1 MSSIL
6 DQIKIKNQYL
16 VSILSVGLVASLCLF
31 TRDYLDYKIVGYI
44 LLVVVSVLSMFL
56 AILPLLLSAVLSAL
70 ILNFFFIQPYYTFH
84 ISDAEDS
91 LLLVLFFI
99 IALVNAVLTHK
110 IRRAEK
116 ILQIKE
122 VRSNTMK
129 LYNALLDSLS
139 HELRT
144 PISTI
149 MGAIDTI
156 QSKSVP
162 ISEVNKQELY
172 SEIEKASLRLNHQV
186 ENLLNMS
193 RLESGVIQP
202 KIDWCDL
209 EELIYNVLDHLKD
222 DLQFHKVVVKTDE
235 NLPLFKLDYGLTQ
248 QIIYNLVFN
257 ASQYT
262 PKGAK
267 IEIKVVYN
275 VDADF
280 EYNPDKLFPCVITI
294 ADDGIGFPEEEIDKV
309 FDKFYRL
316 QNSKTGGTGLGLSIV
331 KGFVEAQHGK
341 ITLENK
347 EEGGSIFKINFP
359 ALVMN
364 TAAISNEI
372 DIISKRKQ

>member
-1 MSSIL
+1 MLIINKNMSSIL

-16 VSILSVGLVASLCLF
+16 ISVLSVGIVASLCLF

-44 LLVVVSVLSMFL
+44 LLMVVSVLSMFL
-56 AILPLLLSAVLSAL
+56 AIKPLLLSAILSAL
-70 ILNFFFIQPYYTFH
+70 ILNFFFIKPYYTFH

-91 LLLVLFFI
+91 LLLFLFFI
-99 IALVNAVLTHK
+99 ITLVNAVLTHK

-116 ILQIKE
+116 ILQVKE
-122 VRSNTMK
+122 LRVNTMK

-156 QSKSVP
+156 QSKSMHV
-162 ISEVNKQELY
+162 SEKDKENLY
-172 SEIEKASLRLNHQV
+172 IEIEKASLRLNHQV

-193 RLESGVIQP
+193 RLESGVIEP
-202 KIDWCDL
+202 KMDWCDL
-209 EELIYNVLDHLKD
+209 EELIYNVLDHLKE
-222 DLQFHKVVVKTDE
+222 DLQFHKVVMKTDE
-235 NLPLFKLDYGLTQ
+235 NLPLFKLDYGLMQ
-248 QIIYNLVFN
+248 QIIFNLVFN

-267 IEIKVVYN
+267 IEIKVSYN
-275 VDADF
+275 FDVDF
-280 EYNPDKLFPCVITI
+280 EYNPDKLAPCVITI
-294 ADDGIGFPEEEIDKV
+294 ADDGIGFPENEIDKV

-331 KGFVEAQHGK
+331 KGFVEAQFGK
-341 ITLENK
+341 VKLENR
-347 EEGGSIFKINFP
+347 EEGGSVFTLSFQTIT
-359 ALVMN
+359 MN
-364 TAAISNEI
+364 TKEISNE
-372 DIISKRKQ
+372 

>member
-16 VSILSVGLVASLCLF
+16 ISILSVGIVALLCLF

-44 LLVVVSVLSMFL
+44 LLVVVSLLSMFL
-56 AILPLLLSAVLSAL
+56 AIFPLLLSAVLSAL

-99 IALVNAVLTHK
+99 ITLVNAVLTHK
-110 IRRAEK
+110 IRRTEK
-116 ILQIKE
+116 ILQVKE
-122 VRSNTMK
+122 VRVNTMK

-162 ISEVNKQELY
+162 ISEENKEKLY

-193 RLESGVIQP
+193 RLESGVIEP
-202 KIDWCDL
+202 KLDWCDL
-209 EELIYNVLDHLKD
+209 VELVYNVLDHLKD
-222 DLQFHKVVVKTDE
+222 DLQYHNVIVKTDE
-235 NLPLFKLDYGLTQ
+235 NLPLFKLDYGLME
-248 QIIYNLVFN
+248 QIIFNLVFN

-267 IEIKVVYN
+267 IEIKVAYN
-275 VDADF
+275 IDADF
-280 EYNPDKLFPCVITI
+280 DYNPDKLFPCVITI
-294 ADDGIGFPEEEIDKV
+294 TDDGTGFPEAEIDKV

-316 QNSKTGGTGLGLSIV
+316 HNSKTGGTGLGLSIV
-331 KGFVEAQHGK
+331 KGFVEAQNGK
-341 ITLENK
+341 VKLENR
-347 EEGGSIFKINFP
+347 EEGGSVFILSFQTLI
-359 ALVMN
+359 MN
-364 TAAISNEI
+364 IKEISNE
-372 DIISKRKQ
+372 

>member
-16 VSILSVGLVASLCLF
+16 ISVLSVGIVASLCLF

-44 LLVVVSVLSMFL
+44 LLMVVSVLSMFL
-56 AILPLLLSAVLSAL
+56 AIKPLLLSAILSAL
-70 ILNFFFIQPYYTFH
+70 ILNFFFIKPYYTFH

-91 LLLVLFFI
+91 LLLFLFFI
-99 IALVNAVLTHK
+99 ITLVNAVLTHK

-116 ILQIKE
+116 ILQVKE
-122 VRSNTMK
+122 LRVNTMK

-156 QSKSVP
+156 QSKSMHV
-162 ISEVNKQELY
+162 SEKDKENLY
-172 SEIEKASLRLNHQV
+172 IEIEKASLRLNHQV

-193 RLESGVIQP
+193 RLESGVIEP
-202 KIDWCDL
+202 KMDWCDL
-209 EELIYNVLDHLKD
+209 EELIYNVLDHLKE
-222 DLQFHKVVVKTDE
+222 DLQFHKVVMKTDE
-235 NLPLFKLDYGLTQ
+235 NLPLFKLDYGLMQ
-248 QIIYNLVFN
+248 QIIFNLVFN

-267 IEIKVVYN
+267 IEIKVSYN
-275 VDADF
+275 FDVDF
-280 EYNPDKLFPCVITI
+280 EYNPDKLAPCVITI
-294 ADDGIGFPEEEIDKV
+294 ADDGIGFPENEIDKV

-331 KGFVEAQHGK
+331 KGFVEAQFGK
-341 ITLENK
+341 VKLENR
-347 EEGGSIFKINFP
+347 EEGGSVFTLSFQTIT
-359 ALVMN
+359 MN
-364 TAAISNEI
+364 TKEISNE
-372 DIISKRKQ
+372 

>member
-1 MSSIL
+1 MNSIL
-6 DQIKIKNQYL
+6 NQIKIKNQYL
-16 VSILSVGLVASLCLF
+16 ISVLSVGTVAALCLF
-31 TRDYLDYKIVGYI
+31 IRDYLDYKIVGYL

-91 LLLVLFFI
+91 LLLFLFFI
-99 IALVNAVLTHK
+99 ITLVNAVLTHK

-116 ILQIKE
+116 ILQVKE
-122 VRSNTMK
+122 VRINTMK

-156 QSKSVP
+156 QSKSVT
-162 ISEVNKQELY
+162 ISEENKENLY

-202 KIDWCDL
+202 KMDWCDL
-209 EELIYNVLDHLKD
+209 EELVYNVLDHLKE

-235 NLPLFKLDYGLTQ
+235 NLPLFKLDYGLMQ
-248 QIIYNLVFN
+248 QIIFNLVFN

-267 IEIKVVYN
+267 IEIKVSYN
-275 VDADF
+275 VDVDF
-280 EYNPDKLFPCVITI
+280 EYNPDKLCPCVITI
-294 ADDGIGFPEEEIDKV
+294 SDDGIGFPENEIDKV

-316 QNSKTGGTGLGLSIV
+316 HNSKTGGTGLGLSIV
-331 KGFVEAQHGK
+331 KGFVEAQNGK
-341 ITLENK
+341 VTLENR
-347 EEGGSIFKINFP
+347 EEGGSVFTLRFQT
-359 ALVMN
+359 LTMN
-364 TAAISNEI
+364 TKEISNE
-372 DIISKRKQ
+372 

>member
-1 MSSIL
+1 VKSIL
-6 DQIKIKNQYL
+6 SQIKIKNQYL
-16 VSILSVGLVASLCLF
+16 ISILSVGIVASLCLF

-116 ILQIKE
+116 ILQVKE
-122 VRSNTMK
+122 IRVNTMK

-144 PISTI
+144 PISAI

-156 QSKSVP
+156 QSKSVT
-162 ISEVNKQELY
+162 ISEANKQELY
-172 SEIEKASLRLNHQV
+172 LEIEKASLRLNHQV

-202 KIDWCDL
+202 KMDWCDL
-209 EELIYNVLDHLKD
+209 EELIYHVLDSLKE
-222 DLQFHKVVVKTDE
+222 DLQFHKVVVKLDE
-235 NLPLFKLDYGLTQ
+235 NLPLFKLDYGLTE
-248 QIIYNLVFN
+248 QIVYNLVFN

-267 IEIKVVYN
+267 IEIKVAYN
-275 VDADF
+275 ADVDF
-280 EYNPDKLFPCVITI
+280 EYNPDKLMPCVITI
-294 ADDGIGFPEEEIDKV
+294 SDDGSGFPEEEIDKV

-331 KGFVEAQHGK
+331 KGFVEAQNGK

-347 EEGGSIFKINFP
+347 EEGGSVFKINFP

-364 TAAISNEI
+364 TATISNE
-372 DIISKRKQ
+372 

>member
-1 MSSIL
+1 MDSIL

-16 VSILSVGLVASLCLF
+16 VSIFSVAFVASLCLLI
-31 TRDYLDYKIVGYI
+31 RNYLDYKIVGYL

-56 AILPLLLSAVLSAL
+56 AILPLLLSAVFSAL

-91 LLLVLFFI
+91 LLLFLFFI

-116 ILQIKE
+116 ILQVKE
-122 VRSNTMK
+122 GRINTMK

-156 QSKSVP
+156 QSQSVS
-162 ISEVNKQELY
+162 ISQANKENLY

-193 RLESGVIQP
+193 RLESGVIEP
-202 KIDWCDL
+202 NMDWCDVQ
-209 EELIYNVLDHLKD
+209 ELVYNVLDHLKD
-222 DLQFHKVVVKTDE
+222 DLQDHKVVVKTDDS
-235 NLPLFKLDYGLTQ
+235 LPLFQLDYGLME
-248 QIIYNLVFN
+248 QIIFNLVFN
-257 ASQYT
+257 ASQHT
-262 PKGAK
+262 PKGAT
-267 IEIKVVYN
+267 IEIKITYH
-275 VDADF
+275 VDAYFD
-280 EYNPDKLFPCVITI
+280 YNPHKASPCVITI
-294 ADDGIGFPEEEIDKV
+294 SDDGAGFPDAEIAKV

-316 QNSKTGGTGLGLSIV
+316 HHSKTGGTGLGLSIV
-331 KGFVEAQHGK
+331 KGFVEAQNGK
-341 ITLENK
+341 VTLQNR
-347 EEGGSIFKINFP
+347 EEGGAVFTLSFHT
-359 ALVMN
+359 LVMN
-364 TAAISNEI
+364 TKEISNE
-372 DIISKRKQ
+372 